1 MNTLLQQKKV
11 ISLGVILL
19 LLLAI
24 PLTLYLTRQE
34 QDIRQE
40 AANPTVLAQVDGR
53 TISKNELQ
61 DKIAKVY
68 KNSPSNQALQ
78 PLVDELIEEKL
89 LQQSAKDLGI
99 GISSTDIRE
108 EMNEQGIVTIDSD
121 STLKKEIDT
130 DILREKISRKV
141 AKTRDAFTVGF
152 WIPPSNYDVPL
163 TPEQKTLIEQ
173 QRRDAIPALTII
185 EERMRRGDNPLAI
198 ARDVI
203 QQFPSLQSIMAV
215 NGYII
220 ATTQNQSLLQQPILY
235 EYENSRAN
243 VAYFKRLFETSSN
256 QVTVVKETGTN
267 DGGSVI
273 RVVGATNGSYNNYKE
288 WLNDQKA
295 KRVKRF

>member
-40 AANPTVLAQVDGR
+40 AANPTVLAQIDGR

-61 DKIAKVY
+61 DKIEKVY
-68 KNSPSNQALQ
+68 KNSPGSQALQ
-78 PLVDELIEEKL
+78 PLIDELIEEKL
-89 LQQSAKDLGI
+89 LQQSAKDLGV

-108 EMNEQGIVTIDSD
+108 EMNEQGIVTIDSE
-121 STLKKEIDT
+121 SPLKKEIDT

-152 WIPPSNYDVPL
+152 WIPPTSYDVPL
-163 TPEQKTLIEQ
+163 TPEQRTLIEQ
-173 QRRDAIPALTII
+173 QRKDATPALTII

-198 ARDVI
+198 ARDVS

-220 ATTQNQSLLQQPILY
+220 ATTQNQSLLQQPMLY
-235 EYENSRAN
+235 EFENSRAN
-243 VAYFKRLFETSSN
+243 VAYFKKLFETSSN